1 MCKCCAVW
9 HVGFL
14 YLTGLFTLGVCLVKK
29 GSPVDA
35 EVLLTEAV
43 SIYRT
48 AFPDKK
54 STIANG
60 KCHDCIV
67 AEDNVHL

>member
-1 MCKCCAVW
+1 ML
-9 HVGFL
+9 GFVFFAAL
-14 YLTGLFTLGVCLVKK
+14 QVLGVCLIRK
-29 GSPVDA
+29 GSTVDA

-48 AFPDKK
+48 AFPNNK
-54 STIANG
+54 SAFANG